1 MEEVSTEEAE
11 DDDEEEVIDEVEPL
25 LPILWMEILIKE
37 PCH

>member
-1 MEEVSTEEAE
+1 MMEEVSTEE